1 MNNQDKSNFKCS
13 SWLALPLLAIL
24 PLTGCLNSETNQ
36 QPEAEQTSAQGA
48 SKPDQQKVSENNKID
63 FGFIAFGDSGYHV
76 DYLKEKQFV
85 PLREDL
91 AAFVKFETDEW
102 IEDGKK
108 LEELVIP
115 PSEFVPAVGGM
126 IESSGMYPVANAMKS
141 YCKEA
146 SCQFSVMLGD
156 NIYPDGATTGL
167 DGKEDSVRF
176 DDLFSKPFGKMGE
189 GLNDYR
195 IYTALG
201 NHDWKTSREGAMAQV
216 DFMESTRPFYMDGL
230 FYTVKPPAGNGDVEI
245 FVIDTE
251 VMLSGVTVMDTELN
265 PDGSEKKSME
275 VDSPDPHTMP
285 ANDAE
290 RNMVAWLDDKLKNST
305 AKWKFVIGHHPIWSV
320 GGSKYEQAR
329 SLRALIL
336 PSLCNY
342 ADIYFAGHEHSLE
355 LHEDS
360 CDSVFGKNSG
370 KPALLEV
377 LSGAAAKQ
385 RSVNKGF
392 KAYQIK
398 TYPDN
403 NTIYTKGMIW
413 GFSHLQLTDDNAE
426 ITMHITPNS
435 GTGDTKLDFTYQYK
449 RRSSLVS
456 ATAESK

>member
-1 MNNQDKSNFKCS
+1 MNNQDKFYFKRSN
-13 SWLALPLLAIL
+13 WLAVPLLAIL

-36 QPEAEQTSAQGA
+36 QPEADQISAQSA
-48 SKPDQQKVSENNKID
+48 SKAEQPKVSENKTID

-85 PLREDL
+85 PLRADL
-91 AAFVKFETDEW
+91 AAFIKFETDEW
-102 IEDGKK
+102 LEDGKP
-108 LEELVIP
+108 LADLVIP
-115 PSEFVPAVGGM
+115 PSEFVPAVNGM
-126 IESSGMYPVANAMKS
+126 IESSGMYPVADAMKS

-216 DFMESTRPFYMDGL
+216 DFMESTLPFYMDGL

-251 VMLSGVTVMDTELN
+251 VMLSGVTVMDAELN
-265 PDGSEKKSME
+265 PDGSEIVATE
-275 VDSPDPHTMP
+275 IDAPDEHTKP
-285 ANDAE
+285 QTAAE
-290 RNMVAWLDDKLKNST
+290 KNMVNWLDEKLKNST
-305 AKWKFVIGHHPIWSV
+305 AKWKFVIGHHPIWST
-320 GGSKYEQAR
+320 GGSKFEQAR
-329 SLRALIL
+329 TLRGLIL

-360 CDSVFGKNSG
+360 CDAVFGKDSG
-370 KPALLEV
+370 MPPLLEV

-385 RSVNKGF
+385 RSVNHGF
-392 KAYQIK
+392 QAYQTK

-456 ATAESK
+456 ASAESK